1 MAVSVLPQAGQTP
14 LAAGIISLVE
24 GVRLCVCVLR
34 LGVGGWRDSF
44 VTTGGGITVRIW
56 LCMDC
61 YCLGSWL
68 EPALLRKDVWL
79 ALFKWSGEVLFS
91 FWELS

>member
-1 MAVSVLPQAGQTP
+1 MAVSVVPQAGQTP

-24 GVRLCVCVLR
+24 RVRLCVCCVCVLR
-34 LGVGGWRDSF
+34 LGEEGGRDSF

-61 YCLGSWL
+61 
-68 EPALLRKDVWL
+68 
-79 ALFKWSGEVLFS
+79 
-91 FWELS
+91 